1 MFGIHDSFYAP
12 PNAFLLNPKHQGF
25 LTGEHRRLLGA
36 GCFLTCFMVLFLSIF
51 VMVGGVIGATA
62 LIELNV
68 RNQLDKVG
76 VVTDATVTDH
86 RITHSRDSKGRTS
99 TTYFVTYQFYAG
111 ASGDDNPPLYSREQS
126 VSSDTYNRVP
136 VGNKISVRYLPGD
149 PNTSRVMNDDRDNP
163 ILMLIFMALF
173 IIIPGIV
180 AIVMIRFY
188 FRMRRLAA
196 GGQLI
201 AGKITEAKGSRVKGG
216 YQVGVRYTFLSP
228 EGESLKGYETGIRN
242 DLRNQMLPD
251 AGTPVVVLYL
261 NSRLYK
267 ML

>member
-12 PNAFLLNPKHQGF
+12 PNTFLLNPKHEGF
-25 LTGEHRRLLGA
+25 LTGEHRRIQGA
-36 GCFLTCFMVLFLSIF
+36 GCFLTCFMVLFLGIF
-51 VMVGGVIGATA
+51 VLVGVVIGATE
-62 LIELNV
+62 LTELNL
-68 RNQLDKVG
+68 RNQLDKAG

-86 RITHSRDSKGRTS
+86 RISRSRDSKGRTS
-99 TTYFVTYQFYAG
+99 TTYYVTYQFYAG
-111 ASGDDNPPLYSREQS
+111 APGDDNPPLYSREQS
-126 VSSDTYNRVP
+126 VSSDTYNRAP
-136 VGNKISVRYLPGD
+136 VGNKISVHYLPGD
-149 PNTSRVMNDDRDNP
+149 PNTSRVMNDNRDNP

-173 IIIPGIV
+173 ILIPGIGV
-180 AIVMIRFY
+180 IGMLWVY

-216 YQVGVRYTFLSP
+216 YQVSVRYTFLTP

-242 DLRNQMLPD
+242 DLRDQILPD

-261 NSRLYK
+261 NNRLYK